1 MARLGDVPRWAISCS
16 PFLPLRSVN
25 RRHLLR
31 SLPLGA
37 ALGLA
42 GGAARATEPRPTTVR
57 PRRLRPGDTVG
68 LISPAGVTTDP
79 TDIGRAQAALAALGL
94 ETVVAPHALA
104 EVGYFAGTD
113 EQRAADVTRMFADRQ
128 VDGILTMRGGW
139 GCARLLPHLDFEV
152 IRANP
157 KVLCGFSD
165 VTSLLLAITARTGLV
180 TFHGPNATS
189 NLNGFT
195 GQSFRRV
202 VMDADALTLAN
213 PPFGPDTPVLARY
226 PTTTLRPGQARG
238 PLLGGNLTVLASMV
252 GTPFLPPL
260 DGAILFVEDVG
271 EAIYR
276 IDRMLTQIGQAGLL
290 DGIAGFVFGACNR
303 CDHDSGDS
311 AGFTLEEVIRQ
322 HIEPLGV
329 PAYTGATIGHLGP
342 KLTVPL
348 VAEVEIDAEAGTL
361 RLTAP
366 AVM

>member
-1 MARLGDVPRWAISCS
+1 MH
-16 PFLPLRSVN
+16 

-42 GGAARATEPRPTTVR
+42 GGAARATEPAQATVR

-68 LISPAGVTTDP
+68 LISPAGVTTDA
-79 TDIGRAQAALAALGL
+79 TDVDRARAALATLGL

-113 EQRAADVTRMFADRQ
+113 AQRADDVTRLFADPQ
-128 VDGILTMRGGW
+128 VDGILAMRGGW
-139 GCARLLPHLDFEV
+139 GCARILPHLDFEV

-165 VTSLLLAITARTGLV
+165 VTSLLLAITARTGLI

-195 GQSFRRV
+195 GDRFRRV
-202 VMDADALTLAN
+202 VMDAEALTLAN
-213 PPFGPDTPVLARY
+213 PTYGPDTPVLARY
-226 PTTTLRPGQARG
+226 PTTTLRPGRARG

-252 GTPFLPPL
+252 GTPFLPSL

-276 IDRMLTQIGQAGLL
+276 IDRMLTQLGQAGLL

-311 AGFTLEEVIRQ
+311 EGFTLDAVIRQ
-322 HIEPLGV
+322 HVEPLGV

-348 VAEVEIDAEAGTL
+348 GAEVEIDAEAGAS
-361 RLTAP
+361 RLLAP
-366 AVM
+366 ATV